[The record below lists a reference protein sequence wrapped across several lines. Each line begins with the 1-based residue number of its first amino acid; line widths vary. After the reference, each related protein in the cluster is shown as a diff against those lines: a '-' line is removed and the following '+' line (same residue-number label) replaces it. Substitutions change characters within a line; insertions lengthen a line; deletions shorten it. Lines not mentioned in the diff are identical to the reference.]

1 MHMCLIQQ
9 HVILKDKYL
18 SKEWLLTSAM
28 TEISIPHFQEQTDH
42 PGMILIRNI
51 SIKLYFRWNELD
63 IYRTFQL
70 KLQNAYISKWEF
82 LQNAPLDQETS
93 QHFLKTI
100 GSVLCVPKYTTLK
113 PQEKLWKLQKV
124 VENK

>member
-1 MHMCLIQQ
+1 MMVKRSIYQEDVRIVNACVPNTIACN
-9 HVILKDKYL
+9 LKRQIFEL
-18 SKEWLLTSAM
+18 KEWLLTSAM
-28 TEISIPHFQEQTDH
+28 TEISIPHFQEQRDH

-82 LQNAPLDQETS
+82 L
-93 QHFLKTI
+93 
-100 GSVLCVPKYTTLK
+100 
-113 PQEKLWKLQKV
+113 
-124 VENK
+124 